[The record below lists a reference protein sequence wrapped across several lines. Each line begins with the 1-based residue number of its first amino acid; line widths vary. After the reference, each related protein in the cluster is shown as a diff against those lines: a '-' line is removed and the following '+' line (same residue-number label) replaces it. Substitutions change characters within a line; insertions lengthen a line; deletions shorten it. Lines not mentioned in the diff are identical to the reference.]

1 MTLAAGRL
9 NSRVEIQA
17 PAHTPDAAAGR
28 RSGWR
33 KLVSV
38 AAEVVP
44 MAGNVGLDDGISRA
58 VQAYR
63 VTIRWRRG
71 IDTRHRLI
79 WQGQALRINSAVDP
93 DQNRERLVM
102 MCETGMP
109 T

>member
-1 MTLAAGRL
+1 MSLAAGRL
-9 NSRVEIQA
+9 KSRVEIQA

-33 KLVSV
+33 RVASV

-44 MAGNVGLDDGISRA
+44 MSGSPALDDGIVRA
-58 VQAYR
+58 VQAFR

-79 WQGQALRINSAVDP
+79 WEGQPLKINSAVDP
-93 DQNRERLVM
+93 DQSRERLVM
-102 MCETGMP
+102 ACEAGVAT
-109 T
+109 